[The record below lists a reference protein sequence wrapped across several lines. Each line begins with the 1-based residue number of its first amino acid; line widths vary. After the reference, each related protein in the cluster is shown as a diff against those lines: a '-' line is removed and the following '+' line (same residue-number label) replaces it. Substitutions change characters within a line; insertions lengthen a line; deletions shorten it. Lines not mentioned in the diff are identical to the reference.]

1 MLAIVPNFY
10 IFDIPLVNALS
21 NQNNNRIQGKTRTSY
36 RDYYTLNNLGAVRT
50 GSIIFLILNLVLRV
64 LYFVFPE
71 SLTRAQNYP
80 EFNFT
85 NWLYIAITPIF
96 LGCSYLL
103 IHQYRKHRKA
113 NIVMTVFVFLFA
125 LYIILCGMFSSF
137 IATADPRNA
146 MTLYLT
152 ALSIISVV
160 FVFEYDESFLMIFIV
175 EALFTAL
182 LYTTKNE
189 GMEMIYNQL
198 ISVTLL
204 FCFYFISRYFY
215 SYKSSYFLQL
225 VDIREKNVAIEKAG
239 AFKNEILGMVAHDL
253 RNPIGAI
260 ETLAMMME
268 MDEVDKDTAEN
279 LEMIK
284 ISCAKARGIIADLL
298 DAANNENI
306 NIIETQRTELN
317 SFIKNIISEWKIQKD
332 AKNNIV
338 LVSSKNQVFVDINAE
353 KFQRVMDNLIT
364 NALKFSKNNNKIEI
378 YLNTKNRK
386 AIIEVKD
393 YGLGIPADLIPHIFE
408 RFSKARR
415 PGLRGEQS
423 TGLGLSIS
431 RQIIENHHGTI
442 DVTSEEKLGSTFTIQ
457 LPLVD

>member
-1 MLAIVPNFY
+1 
-10 IFDIPLVNALS
+10 LS
-21 NQNNNRIQGKTRTSY
+21 NQNNKVRGKTRISY
-36 RDYYTLNNLGAVRT
+36 RDYYTHKNLGGVRT
-50 GSIIFLILNLVLRV
+50 GSIIFLILNVVLRL
-64 LYFVFPE
+64 LYAAFPE

-96 LGCSYLL
+96 LACSYLL
-103 IHQYRKHRKA
+103 MYLFKKQKKA
-113 NIVMTVFVFLFA
+113 NFVMTLFVFLFA

-137 IATADPRNA
+137 IATSDPRNS
-146 MTLYLT
+146 MTIYLT

-160 FVFEYDESFLMIFIV
+160 FVFEWDEALVLVFIT
-175 EALFTAL
+175 EGLFTAL
-182 LYTTKNE
+182 LYNTQNE

-198 ISVTLL
+198 ISVIML

-225 VDIREKNVAIEKAG
+225 VDIKEKNIAIEKAG

-260 ETLAMMME
+260 ETLALMME
-268 MDEVDKDTAEN
+268 MEEIDEEAREN

-284 ISCAKARGIIADLL
+284 SSCMKARGIIADLL

-306 NIIETQRTELN
+306 NIIETQRTEMNYFL
-317 SFIKNIISEWKIQKD
+317 KNIINEWKIQKE

-338 LVSSKNQVFVDINAE
+338 LISSKNQVFVEINCE

-364 NALKFSKNNNKIEI
+364 NGLKFSKNNNKIEI
-378 YLNTKNRK
+378 YLSAKNGS
-386 AIIEVKD
+386 AIIEVRD
-393 YGLGIPADLIPHIFE
+393 YGLGIPEELLPHIFE

-431 RQIIENHHGTI
+431 KQIIENHQGTI
-442 DVTSEEKLGSTFTIQ
+442 GVTSEEKKGSTFTIH
-457 LPLVD
+457 LPVVD

>member
-1 MLAIVPNFY
+1 V
-10 IFDIPLVNALS
+10 
-21 NQNNNRIQGKTRTSY
+21 
-36 RDYYTLNNLGAVRT
+36 
-50 GSIIFLILNLVLRV
+50 VLRL
-64 LYFVFPE
+64 LYAVFPE

-96 LGCSYLL
+96 LGCSYLIIYL
-103 IHQYRKHRKA
+103 FKKQKRA
-113 NIVMTVFVFLFA
+113 NFVMTIFVFLFA
-125 LYIILCGMFSSF
+125 LYVILCGMFSSF
-137 IATADPRNA
+137 IATSDPRNS
-146 MTLYLT
+146 MTIYLT

-160 FVFEYDESFLMIFIV
+160 FVFEWDEALVLVFIA
-175 EALFTAL
+175 EGLFTAL
-182 LYTTKNE
+182 LYNTQNE

-198 ISVTLL
+198 ISVIML

-225 VDIREKNVAIEKAG
+225 VDIREKNIAIEKAG

-260 ETLAMMME
+260 ETLALMME
-268 MDEVDKDTAEN
+268 MEDLDNETHEN

-284 ISCAKARGIIADLL
+284 ASCVKARGIIGDLL

-306 NIIETQRTELN
+306 NIIETQRTEMNHFL
-317 SFIKNIISEWKIQKD
+317 KNIINEWKIQKE
-332 AKNNIV
+332 AKNNIF
-338 LVSSKNQVFVDINAE
+338 LISSKNQVFVEINCE

-378 YLNTKNRK
+378 YLSAKNGS
-386 AIIEVKD
+386 AIVEVRD
-393 YGLGIPADLIPHIFE
+393 YGLGIPEELLPHIFE

-431 RQIIENHHGTI
+431 KQIIENHQGSI
-442 DVTSEEKLGSTFTIQ
+442 DVTSEETKGSTFIIQ
-457 LPLVD
+457 LPVVD

>member
-1 MLAIVPNFY
+1 M
-10 IFDIPLVNALS
+10 
-21 NQNNNRIQGKTRTSY
+21 
-36 RDYYTLNNLGAVRT
+36 
-50 GSIIFLILNLVLRV
+50 ILNLVLRI
-64 LYFVFPE
+64 LYFIFPE
-71 SLTRAQNYP
+71 SLTHAQNFP

-85 NWLYIAITPIF
+85 NWLYIIITPIF
-96 LGCSYLL
+96 LACSYLL
-103 IHQYRKHRKA
+103 MYLYKKQKRA
-113 NIVMTVFVFLFA
+113 NIVMGIFVFLFA
-125 LYIILCGMFSSF
+125 IYIIFCGMFSSF
-137 IATADPRNA
+137 IATNNPRNA
-146 MTLYLT
+146 MVLYFT

-160 FVFEYDESFLMIFIV
+160 FVFEADETVLLMILV
-175 EALFTAL
+175 EGLFTSI
-182 LYTTKNE
+182 LYVTQSE

-198 ISVTLL
+198 LSIILL
-204 FCFYFISRYFY
+204 CCFYFMSRYFY
-215 SYKSSYFLQL
+215 AYKSSYFRQL

-253 RNPIGAI
+253 RNPIAAI
-260 ETLAMMME
+260 ETLTMMME
-268 MDEVDKDTAEN
+268 MEEVDNDTREN

-284 ISCAKARGIIADLL
+284 TSCVKARGIIADLL

-317 SFIKNIISEWKIQKD
+317 YFLKGIINEWKVQKE

-338 LVSSKNQVFVDINAE
+338 LISSKSQVFVEINAE

-378 YLNTKNRK
+378 YLSAKNGK
-386 AIIEVKD
+386 AIIQVRD
-393 YGLGIPADLIPHIFE
+393 YGLGIPAEMLPHIFE

-415 PGLRGEQS
+415 PGIRGEQS

-431 RQIIENHHGTI
+431 QQIIENHRGTI
-442 DVTSEEKLGSTFTIQ
+442 DVTSEEKKGSTFSIQ

>member
-1 MLAIVPNFY
+1 MSRNKI
-10 IFDIPLVNALS
+10 
-21 NQNNNRIQGKTRTSY
+21 SY
-36 RDYYTLNNLGAVRT
+36 RDYYTLKNLAAIRT
-50 GSIIFLILNLVLRV
+50 GSIIFLILNLVLRT
-64 LYFVFPE
+64 LYFIFPE

-85 NWLYIAITPIF
+85 NWLYIAITPLF
-96 LGCSYLL
+96 LGGSYALMYL
-103 IHQYRKHRKA
+103 YKKQKKA
-113 NIVMTVFVFLFA
+113 NFVMGVFVFLFA
-125 LYIILCGMFSSF
+125 LYIIFCGMFSSF

-146 MTLYLT
+146 MVLYLT

-160 FVFEYDESFLMIFIV
+160 FVFDADETILMIIIV
-175 EALFTAL
+175 EAFFTTL
-182 LYTTKNE
+182 LYLTQNE
-189 GMEMIYNQL
+189 GMEMIYNQV

-268 MDEVDKDTAEN
+268 MEDIDNDTREN

-306 NIIETQRTELN
+306 DIIETQRTELN
-317 SFIKNIISEWKIQKD
+317 YFLKGIINEWKVQKE

-338 LVSSKNQVFVDINAE
+338 LISSKPQVFVEINAE

-378 YLNTKNRK
+378 YLSTKTDK
-386 AIIEVKD
+386 AVVEVRD
-393 YGLGIPADLIPHIFE
+393 YGMGIPPEMLPHIFE

-415 PGLRGEQS
+415 PGIRGEQS

-431 RQIIENHHGTI
+431 KQIIENHQGTI
-442 DVTSEEKLGSTFTIQ
+442 DVSSEEKKGSTFIIQ
-457 LPLVD
+457 LPIIE

>member
-1 MLAIVPNFY
+1 
-10 IFDIPLVNALS
+10 LS
-21 NQNNNRIQGKTRTSY
+21 NQTNHRIQGKTRTSY
-36 RDYYTLNNLGAVRT
+36 RDYYTLKNLGAVRT
-50 GSIIFLILNLVLRV
+50 GSIIFLILNVVLRI

-85 NWLYIAITPIF
+85 NWLYIAITPVF

-103 IHQYRKHRKA
+103 IYFYRKQKKA
-113 NIVMTVFVFLFA
+113 NFVMTIFVFLFA

-137 IATADPRNA
+137 IATADPRNS

-160 FVFEYDESFLMIFIV
+160 FVFEYDETILLIFIV

-182 LYTTKNE
+182 LYNTQNE
-189 GMEMIYNQL
+189 GMQMIYNQL

-260 ETLAMMME
+260 ETLALMME
-268 MDEVDKDTAEN
+268 MDDIDKDTREN

-284 ISCAKARGIIADLL
+284 SSCVKARGIIADLL

-306 NIIETQRTELN
+306 NIVETQRTELN
-317 SFIKNIISEWKIQKD
+317 YFLKNIINEWKIQKE

-338 LVSSKNQVFVDINAE
+338 LISSKNQVFVQINAE

-364 NALKFSKNNNKIEI
+364 NALKFSKNNNKVEI
-378 YLNTKNRK
+378 YLSTRNRR
-386 AIIEVKD
+386 AIIEVRD
-393 YGLGIPADLIPHIFE
+393 YGLGIPEEMLPHIFE

-431 RQIIENHHGTI
+431 KQIIENHKGTI
-442 DVTSEEKLGSTFTIQ
+442 DVTSEEKKGSSFTIQ
-457 LPLVD
+457 LPIVD

>member
-1 MLAIVPNFY
+1 M
-10 IFDIPLVNALS
+10 S
-21 NQNNNRIQGKTRTSY
+21 NQSHKRTLSRNKISY
-36 RDYYTLNNLGAVRT
+36 RDYYTLKNLAAIRT
-50 GSIIFLILNLVLRV
+50 GSIIFLILNLVLRT
-64 LYFVFPE
+64 LYFIFPE

-85 NWLYIAITPIF
+85 NWLYIAITPVF
-96 LGCSYLL
+96 LGGSYALMYL
-103 IHQYRKHRKA
+103 YKKQKKA
-113 NIVMTVFVFLFA
+113 NFVMGIFVFLFA
-125 LYIILCGMFSSF
+125 LYIIFCGMFSSF

-146 MTLYLT
+146 MVLYLT

-160 FVFEYDESFLMIFIV
+160 FVFDADETILMIIIV
-175 EALFTAL
+175 EAFFTTL
-182 LYTTKNE
+182 LYLTQNE
-189 GMEMIYNQL
+189 GMEMIYNQV

-268 MDEVDKDTAEN
+268 MEEIDNDTREN

-306 NIIETQRTELN
+306 DIIETQRTELN
-317 SFIKNIISEWKIQKD
+317 YFLKGIINEWKVQKE

-338 LVSSKNQVFVDINAE
+338 LLSSKPQVFVEINAE

-364 NALKFSKNNNKIEI
+364 NALKFSKNNQKIEI
-378 YLNTKNRK
+378 YLSTKSDK
-386 AIIEVKD
+386 AVIEVRD
-393 YGLGIPADLIPHIFE
+393 YGMGIPPDMLPHIFE

-415 PGLRGEQS
+415 PGIRGEQS

-431 RQIIENHHGTI
+431 KQIIENHQGRI
-442 DVTSEEKLGSTFTIQ
+442 DVTSEEKKGSSFTIQ
-457 LPLVD
+457 LPLEE

>member
-1 MLAIVPNFY
+1 M
-10 IFDIPLVNALS
+10 S
-21 NQNNNRIQGKTRTSY
+21 NQNNHKVRGKTRISY
-36 RDYYTLNNLGAVRT
+36 RDYYTLKNLGAVRT
-50 GSIIFLILNLVLRV
+50 GSIIFLILNVVLRL
-64 LYFVFPE
+64 LYVAFPE

-103 IHQYRKHRKA
+103 IYLFNKQKKA
-113 NIVMTVFVFLFA
+113 NFVMTIFIFLFA
-125 LYIILCGMFSSF
+125 LYVILCGMFSSF
-137 IATADPRNA
+137 IATSDPRNS
-146 MTLYLT
+146 MTIYLT

-160 FVFEYDESFLMIFIV
+160 FVFEWDEALVLVFIT
-175 EALFTAL
+175 EGLFTAL
-182 LYTTKNE
+182 LYNTQNE

-198 ISVTLL
+198 LSVIML

-225 VDIREKNVAIEKAG
+225 VDIREKNIAIEKAG

-260 ETLAMMME
+260 ETLTLMME
-268 MDEVDKDTAEN
+268 MEEIDQETREN

-284 ISCAKARGIIADLL
+284 SSCVKARGIIADLL

-306 NIIETQRTELN
+306 NIVETKRTEMNYFL
-317 SFIKNIISEWKIQKD
+317 KNIINEWRIQNE
-332 AKNNIV
+332 AKNNLV
-338 LVSSKNQVFVDINAE
+338 LISSKNQVFVEINCE

-378 YLNTKNRK
+378 YLSAKNGS
-386 AIIEVKD
+386 AIIEVRD
-393 YGLGIPADLIPHIFE
+393 YGLGIPEELLPHIFE

-431 RQIIENHHGTI
+431 KQIIENHQGTI
-442 DVTSEEKLGSTFTIQ
+442 DVTSEEKKGSTFTIQ
-457 LPLVD
+457 LPVVE